1 MELPDDPVAVEHL
14 KRATAYRN
22 RLWSMWLGQREDRR
36 VAELASY
43 CTALCG
49 GDATAGEALATE
61 AIWS

>member
-1 MELPDDPVAVEHL
+1 LEQPDHHVPAEHL

-22 RLWSMWLGQREDRR
+22 RLWSMLLGQREDRR

-49 GDATAGEALATE
+49 GDAKAGEALATE
-61 AIWS
+61 AMWS